1 MRSLIIPLA
10 SAVVLL
16 ASCSVYRSAQT
27 PDDVYY
33 SPSRVETNAA
43 GGDQYTQADNGRND
57 GQRYQSGPTYN
68 GYDDYATSD
77 DRWLM
82 MRVRDRARWSV
93 FDDYYYSPYSSPYY
107 YNPYGWGG
115 VAPGFTLGLGFGFT
129 NWLGG
134 YYSPF
139 NYPFYDPY
147 MSYYGWNSYY
157 NPYYKNIVVVNPK
170 VNPAGYNTMRNFNLN
185 RYSNQNFNNR
195 PSLNGRQNYDYRPR
209 YNNVNTNSRRVNSN
223 STLDNTRQRPSYT
236 PSQDR
241 PVRTYSPSNNNSSY
255 SPSSS
260 SGGGNSG
267 GGGGG
272 SRPGR
277 R

>member
-16 ASCSVYRSAQT
+16 GSCSVYRSAQT

-33 SPSRVETNAA
+33 SPSRVERSAA
-43 GGDQYTQADNGRND
+43 TGGDQYTQADNGRDD
-57 GQRYQSGPTYN
+57 GRRYQSSPTYN
-68 GYDDYATSD
+68 GYDDYATSE

-107 YNPYGWGG
+107 YNPYGFAG
-115 VAPGFTLGLGFGFT
+115 VAPGFSLGLGFGLT

-134 YYSPF
+134 GYYSPYS
-139 NYPFYDPY
+139 YPFYDPY
-147 MSYYGWNSYY
+147 MNYYGWNSYY

-170 VNPAGYNTMRNFNLN
+170 VNPAGYTTMRNFNVS
-185 RYSNQNFNNR
+185 RYSNSNVNNR
-195 PSLNGRQNYDYRPR
+195 PALNNRQNYNYRPR
-209 YNNVNTNSRRVNSN
+209 YNNVNTNSRRVYSN
-223 STLDNTRQRPSYT
+223 SSTLENSRQRPSYN
-236 PSQDR
+236 PSQER
-241 PVRTYSPSNNNSSY
+241 PVRSYSPSNNSSY
-255 SPSSS
+255 SPSS

-267 GGGGG
+267 GGGG
-272 SRPGR
+272 SRPSR